1 MRTGTRQTG
10 RLFRWRCS
18 PNAYRHGLTIFAA
31 SSFVLLAALVR
42 PSVADS
48 GATRPAVELV
58 APPPAAE
65 QERIGKEIHELFAA
79 ELGAA
84 SSERRRAAA
93 QKLIDESDRKTIDDA
108 TRFVLLSDARD
119 IALAGGDF
127 QESWNAVSE
136 LEEHFTVD
144 GPAMKLELL
153 QRFRKGK
160 GSTDSARVASNCALE
175 LASEY
180 AAVDK
185 YPDAER
191 ALSLADALAAQSRD
205 RYAIDLAKKRANEIR
220 WTESRYRSAMTA
232 LKALTNN
239 HKDPDAN
246 LTVGQFYCFAKH
258 EWPRGLPYLSRGA
271 DHTLAKLA
279 SEDLGAPAT
288 GAAQLNLANEW
299 WTAAERSPEPIKS
312 SMILRALEWYGR
324 AQAGL
329 TGLQQEIATKRI
341 AQGTQLVGASQAAPH
356 RVVDLMR
363 YVDLKAD
370 AIEGD
375 WAREGT
381 GIKSTGRANAK
392 LIIPY
397 EPPAE
402 YDFTVVY
409 TRLGG
414 HDQVA
419 QIFPVSDS
427 ELAWSVGSWGKTM
440 ALAADGKALWSGEDP
455 HCTDT
460 GKEYT
465 SVVKVR
471 RAGIEITFNGRKV
484 AEYTGPLSGLS
495 APRESKLPNAK
506 ALGLLTW
513 YGTSQRFSKMELTE
527 ITGTGHVLTNAP

>member
-1 MRTGTRQTG
+1 MRTGASLTG
-10 RLFRWRCS
+10 PLFRWRCS
-18 PNAYRHGLTIFAA
+18 PNAYQRGLTLFAA
-31 SSFVLLAALVR
+31 SSFVLLRALVHV
-42 PSVADS
+42 SVADS
-48 GATRPAVELV
+48 GATRPAAELV
-58 APPPAAE
+58 APPSKGE
-65 QERIGKEIHELFAA
+65 QDRIGKEIHELFAT
-79 ELGAA
+79 ELAA
-84 SSERRRAAA
+84 TSPEGRRAAA
-93 QKLIDESDRKTIDDA
+93 QKLIDESGRKTIDDA
-108 TRFVLLSDARD
+108 TRFVLLTDARE

-127 QESWNAVSE
+127 EESWNAVSE

-175 LASEY
+175 LAGEY

-191 ALSLADALAAQSRD
+191 ALSLADALAAESRD
-205 RYAIDLAKKRANEIR
+205 GYAIDLAKKRANEIR
-220 WTESRYRSAMTA
+220 WTESRYRAAMTA
-232 LKALTNN
+232 MKTLSSNKTDA
-239 HKDPDAN
+239 DAN
-246 LTVGQFYCFAKH
+246 LTLGQFYCFAKR
-258 EWPRGLPYLSRGA
+258 EWPRGLPYLSHGA

-279 SEDLGAPAT
+279 SEDLDAPAT
-288 GAAQLNLANEW
+288 GAAQLNLANAW

-312 SMILRALEWYGR
+312 SMILRALEWYRR

-341 AQGTQLVGASQAAPH
+341 AQGIELVGASQAEPH

-363 YVDLKAD
+363 YLDLKAD

-381 GIKSTGRANAK
+381 GIKSTGRTNAK

-414 HDQVA
+414 HDQIA

-427 ELAWSVGSWGKTM
+427 ELAWSVGSWGKAMT
-440 ALAADGKALWSGEDP
+440 LAADGKALWSGEDP

-471 RAGIEITFNGRKV
+471 QAGIEITLNGRKV

-495 APRESKLPNAK
+495 APRESKLPNTK

-513 YGTSQRFSKMELTE
+513 YGTSQRFSKIELTE
-527 ITGTGHVLTNAP
+527 IRGTGHVLTNAP